1 MDFKTTVKLAEM
13 GLRNLLNPDSDSN
26 KDVQFKKGPQH
37 RQAHRGITRKKQNW
51 VPDFHKITRDD
62 IVNQKV
68 EKSKE
73 DNIARVLSDLEV
85 LRACDKYNID
95 VKNIKNGS
103 IKEHGTSK
111 TKIWYDGIILFIQGT
126 KKGIA

>member
-1 MDFKTTVKLAEM
+1 MDFKNTVKIAEM
-13 GLRNLLNPDSDSN
+13 GLHTLLKPDSDST
-26 KDVQFKKGPQH
+26 KDVEFKKGPQH
-37 RQAHRGITRKKQNW
+37 RQAHRGINRKHQGW

-62 IVNQKV
+62 IVHQKV

-73 DNIARVLSDLEV
+73 DNIARVLNDLEV

-103 IKEHGTSK
+103 VKELGTSR
-111 TKIWYDGIILFIQGT
+111 TKIWYDGNNFFIQGT
-126 KKGIA
+126 KNKIT